1 MDRVHRYAKK
11 YCDGKIVEA
20 QTSESKYYH
29 FNSGKFILRISN
41 HIGKN
46 SDGNVSIIIDK
57 NGYMLHNHSTG
68 SIQII
73 TWEEIKKFI
82 RALATL
88 SGINISMNITSDI
101 ERGLLKQKADN
112 LANQLQSYKDKNAYL
127 KAQLEGLKKGEATL
141 NHQMQEQK
149 NQIQEQK
156 NRIEELKKEL
166 EETTEDLD
174 ATYKN
179 WRELYEATL
188 HHPIHTWLTLKS
200 KEKEK
205 NK

>member
-57 NGYMLHNHSTG
+57 NGYMLHNHPTG

-101 ERGLLKQKADN
+101 ERGLLKQKADQ
-112 LANQLQSYKDKNAYL
+112 LANQLQSYTDKNANL

-141 NHQMQEQK
+141 QH
-149 NQIQEQK
+149 QIQEQK
-156 NRIEELKKEL
+156 NRIAELEQEL
-166 EETTEDLD
+166 EETTNDLD
-174 ATYKN
+174 ATYKK
-179 WRELYEATL
+179 WRELYEAVL

-200 KEKEK
+200 KEKEIK
-205 NK
+205 K

>member
-1 MDRVHRYAKK
+1 MCK
-11 YCDGKIVEA
+11 GTGSGPLKIV
-20 QTSESKYYH
+20 
-29 FNSGKFILRISN
+29 
-41 HIGKN
+41 HI
-46 SDGNVSIIIDK
+46 
-57 NGYMLHNHSTG
+57 
-68 SIQII
+68 
-73 TWEEIKKFI
+73 
-82 RALATL
+82 
-88 SGINISMNITSDI
+88 
-101 ERGLLKQKADN
+101 KQKADN
-112 LANQLQSYKDKNAYL
+112 LANQLQSYTDKNANL
-127 KAQLEGLKKGEATL
+127 KAQVESLKKGGATQQ
-141 NHQMQEQK
+141 H
-149 NQIQEQK
+149 QIQEQK

>member
-11 YCDGKIVEA
+11 HCDGKIVDSKN
-20 QTSESKYYH
+20 SESKYYH

-46 SDGNVSIIIDK
+46 SSGSVSIIIDK

-73 TWEEIKKFI
+73 TWEEIKTFI
-82 RALATL
+82 KALDTL

-101 ERGLLKQKADN
+101 EKGLLKQKADN
-112 LANQLQSYKDKNAYL
+112 LANQLQSYTDKNANL
-127 KAQLEGLKKGEATL
+127 KIQLEGLKESEDIL
-141 NHQMQEQK
+141 QS
-149 NQIQEQK
+149 QIYVQK
-156 NRIEELKKEL
+156 NRIEELKQEL
-166 EETTEDLD
+166 EETREDLNI
-174 ATYKN
+174 TYKN
-179 WRELYEATL
+179 LRELYEATL

>member
-11 YCDGKIVEA
+11 YCDGKIVDA

-41 HIGKN
+41 HVGRN
-46 SDGNVSIIIDK
+46 SSGNVSIIIDK

-68 SIQII
+68 AIQII

-101 ERGLLKQKADN
+101 ERGLLKQKADQ
-112 LANQLQSYKDKNAYL
+112 LANQLQSYTDKNANL

-141 NHQMQEQK
+141 QHQMQEQK
-149 NQIQEQK
+149 NQIHAQK
-156 NRIEELKKEL
+156 NRIEELTREL

-179 WRELYEATL
+179 WRELYEAAL

>member
-11 YCDGKIVEA
+11 YCDGKIVDS
-20 QTSESKYYH
+20 QNSESKYYH

-41 HIGKN
+41 HVGRN
-46 SDGNVSIIIDK
+46 SSGNVSIIIDK

-68 SIQII
+68 AIQII
-73 TWEEIKKFI
+73 TWEEIKTFI
-82 RALATL
+82 RALAIL

-101 ERGLLKQKADN
+101 EKGLLKQKADN
-112 LANQLQSYKDKNAYL
+112 LANQLQSYTDKNANL
-127 KAQLEGLKKGEATL
+127 KAQLEGLRKGEATL
-141 NHQMQEQK
+141 QS
-149 NQIQEQK
+149 QIQAQK
-156 NRIEELKKEL
+156 NRIEELTREL

-174 ATYKN
+174 VTYKN

>member
-11 YCDGKIVEA
+11 YCDGKIVDA

-29 FNSGKFILRISN
+29 FNSGKFILRISD
-41 HIGKN
+41 HVGRN
-46 SDGNVSIIIDK
+46 SSGNVSIIIDK

-68 SIQII
+68 AIQII

-88 SGINISMNITSDI
+88 SGINISMNITSDF
-101 ERGLLKQKADN
+101 EKGLLKQKADN
-112 LANQLQSYKDKNAYL
+112 LANQLQSYTDKNANL
-127 KAQLEGLKKGEATL
+127 KTQLEGLRKGEATL
-141 NHQMQEQK
+141 QS
-149 NQIQEQK
+149 QIHAQK
-156 NRIEELKKEL
+156 NRIAELEQEL

-179 WRELYEATL
+179 WKELYEATL

>member
-11 YCDGKIVEA
+11 YCDGKIVDA

-57 NGYMLHNHSTG
+57 NEYMLHNHPTG

-88 SGINISMNITSDI
+88 SGINISMNITSDV
-101 ERGLLKQKADN
+101 EKGLLKQKADN
-112 LANQLQSYKDKNAYL
+112 LTNQLQSYTDKNANL
-127 KAQLEGLKKGEATL
+127 KAQLEGLRKGEATL
-141 NHQMQEQK
+141 QS
-149 NQIQEQK
+149 QIQSQK

-166 EETTEDLD
+166 EETTEDSYT
-174 ATYKN
+174 TYKK
-179 WRELYEATL
+179 WRELYEAIL
-188 HHPIHTWLTLKS
+188 HHPIHTWLTLRS
-200 KEKEK
+200 KEKEIK
-205 NK
+205 KC

>member
-1 MDRVHRYAKK
+1 MDRVHRYARK
-11 YCDGKIVEA
+11 YCDGKIVDS
-20 QTSESKYYH
+20 QNSESKYYH

-46 SDGNVSIIIDK
+46 SSGNVSIIIDK

-68 SIQII
+68 AIQII
-73 TWEEIKKFI
+73 TWEEIKTFI
-82 RALATL
+82 RAIATL

-101 ERGLLKQKADN
+101 EKGLLKQKADN
-112 LANQLQSYKDKNAYL
+112 LANQLQSYTDKNANL
-127 KAQLEGLKKGEATL
+127 KTQLEGLRKGEATL
-141 NHQMQEQK
+141 QS
-149 NQIQEQK
+149 QIHAQK
-156 NRIEELKKEL
+156 NRIEELTREL

-179 WRELYEATL
+179 WRELYEAAL

>member
-11 YCDGKIVEA
+11 YCDGKIVNS
-20 QTSESKYYH
+20 QNSESKYYH
-29 FNSGKFILRISN
+29 FNSSKFILRISN
-41 HIGKN
+41 HVGRN
-46 SDGNVSIIIDK
+46 SSGNVSIIIDK
-57 NGYMLHNHSTG
+57 NGYILHNHSTG
-68 SIQII
+68 AIQII
-73 TWEEIKKFI
+73 TWEEIKTFI

-101 ERGLLKQKADN
+101 EKGLLKQKVDN
-112 LANQLQSYKDKNAYL
+112 FANQLQSYTDKNANL
-127 KAQLEGLKKGEATL
+127 KAQLEGLRKGEATL
-141 NHQMQEQK
+141 QS
-149 NQIQEQK
+149 QIHAQK
-156 NRIEELKKEL
+156 NRIEELTREL

>member
-57 NGYMLHNHSTG
+57 NGYMLHNHPTG

-101 ERGLLKQKADN
+101 ERGLLKQKADQ
-112 LANQLQSYKDKNAYL
+112 LANQLQSYTDKNANL

-141 NHQMQEQK
+141 QH
-149 NQIQEQK
+149 QIQEQK

-179 WRELYEATL
+179 WRELYEAAL

>member
-11 YCDGKIVEA
+11 YCDGKIVDA

-57 NGYMLHNHSTG
+57 NGYMLHNHPTG

-101 ERGLLKQKADN
+101 EKGLLKQKADQ
-112 LANQLQSYKDKNAYL
+112 LANQLQSYTDKNANL
-127 KAQLEGLKKGEATL
+127 KAQVESLKKGGATQ
-141 NHQMQEQK
+141 NQ
-149 NQIQEQK
+149 QIQLQK
-156 NRIEELKKEL
+156 NRIEELKQEL

-188 HHPIHTWLTLKS
+188 HHPIHTWLTLRS

>member
-11 YCDGKIVEA
+11 YCDGKIVDA

-46 SDGNVSIIIDK
+46 SSGNVSIIIDK
-57 NGYMLHNHSTG
+57 NGYMLHNHPTG

-101 ERGLLKQKADN
+101 ERGLLKQKADG
-112 LANQLQSYKDKNAYL
+112 LENQLQSYKDKNANL
-127 KAQLEGLKKGEATL
+127 KAQVESLKKGTATQ
-141 NHQMQEQK
+141 NH
-149 NQIQEQK
+149 QIQEQK

-166 EETTEDLD
+166 EETTEDSYT
-174 ATYKN
+174 TYKK
-179 WRELYEATL
+179 WRELYEAVL
-188 HHPIHTWLTLKS
+188 HHPIHTWLTLRS
-200 KEKEK
+200 KEKEIK
-205 NK
+205 K

>member
-11 YCDGKIVEA
+11 YCDGKIVDA

-46 SDGNVSIIIDK
+46 SSGNVSIIIDK

-68 SIQII
+68 AIQII
-73 TWEEIKKFI
+73 TWEEIKTFI
-82 RALATL
+82 RAIATL

-101 ERGLLKQKADN
+101 EKGLLKQKADN
-112 LANQLQSYKDKNAYL
+112 LANQLQSYTDKNANL
-127 KAQLEGLKKGEATL
+127 KTQLEGLRKGEATL
-141 NHQMQEQK
+141 QS
-149 NQIQEQK
+149 QIQEQK

-179 WRELYEATL
+179 WRELYEAAL

>member
-1 MDRVHRYAKK
+1 MDRVHIYAKK
-11 YCDGKIVEA
+11 YCDGKIVDSKN
-20 QTSESKYYH
+20 SESKYYH

-46 SDGNVSIIIDK
+46 SSGNVSIIIDK
-57 NGYMLHNHSTG
+57 NGYMLHNHPTG

-73 TWEEIKKFI
+73 TWEEIKTFI
-82 RALATL
+82 KALATL

-101 ERGLLKQKADN
+101 ERGLLKQKADG
-112 LANQLQSYKDKNAYL
+112 LENQLQSYKDKNANL
-127 KAQLEGLKKGEATL
+127 KAQLESLKKGGATQQ
-141 NHQMQEQK
+141 HQ
-149 NQIQEQK
+149 ICVQK
-156 NRIEELKKEL
+156 NRIEELKQEL
-166 EETTEDLD
+166 EETREDLNI
-174 ATYKN
+174 TYKN

>member
-57 NGYMLHNHSTG
+57 NGYMLHNHPTG

-101 ERGLLKQKADN
+101 EKGLLKQKADQ
-112 LANQLQSYKDKNAYL
+112 LANQLQSYTDKNANL
-127 KAQLEGLKKGEATL
+127 KAQVESLKKGGATQ
-141 NHQMQEQK
+141 NQ
-149 NQIQEQK
+149 QIQLQK
-156 NRIEELKKEL
+156 NRIEELKQEL

-188 HHPIHTWLTLKS
+188 HHPIHTWLTLRS

>member
-1 MDRVHRYAKK
+1 MDRVYRYAKK
-11 YCDGKIVEA
+11 YCDGKIVDS
-20 QTSESKYYH
+20 QNSESKYYH
-29 FNSGKFILRISN
+29 FNSGKFILRVSN

-46 SDGNVSIIIDK
+46 SSGSVSIIIDK

-68 SIQII
+68 AIQII
-73 TWEEIKKFI
+73 TWEEIKTFI

-88 SGINISMNITSDI
+88 SGINIPMNITSDV
-101 ERGLLKQKADN
+101 EKGLLKQKADN
-112 LANQLQSYKDKNAYL
+112 LANQLQSYTDKNANL
-127 KAQLEGLKKGEATL
+127 KIQLEGLKKGENTL
-141 NHQMQEQK
+141 QS
-149 NQIQEQK
+149 QIQIQK
-156 NRIEELKKEL
+156 NRIDELKQEL
-166 EETTEDLD
+166 EETTEDLNT
-174 ATYKN
+174 TYKN

>member
-11 YCDGKIVEA
+11 YCDGKIVDA

-57 NGYMLHNHSTG
+57 NGYMLHNHPTG

-82 RALATL
+82 RAVATL

-101 ERGLLKQKADN
+101 EKGLLKQKADN
-112 LANQLQSYKDKNAYL
+112 LANQLQSYTDKNANL
-127 KAQLEGLKKGEATL
+127 KTQLEGLKNSNASLYT
-141 NHQMQEQK
+141 
-149 NQIQEQK
+149 QIQSQK
-156 NRIEELKKEL
+156 NRIDELKKEL

>member
-57 NGYMLHNHSTG
+57 NGYMLHNHPTG

-101 ERGLLKQKADN
+101 ERGLLKQKADQ
-112 LANQLQSYKDKNAYL
+112 LANQLQSYTDKNANL

-141 NHQMQEQK
+141 QHQMQEQK

-156 NRIEELKKEL
+156 NRIAEL
-166 EETTEDLD
+166 EQELEATTEDSYT
-174 ATYKN
+174 TYKK
-179 WRELYEATL
+179 WRELYEAVL
-188 HHPIHTWLTLKS
+188 HHPIHTWLTLRS
-200 KEKEK
+200 KEKEIK
-205 NK
+205 K

>member
-11 YCDGKIVEA
+11 YCDGKIVDA

-29 FNSGKFILRISN
+29 FNGGKFILRISN
-41 HIGKN
+41 HVGRN
-46 SDGNVSIIIDK
+46 SSGNVSIIIDK

-68 SIQII
+68 AIQII

-82 RALATL
+82 RAIATL

-101 ERGLLKQKADN
+101 ERGLLKQKADG
-112 LANQLQSYKDKNAYL
+112 LENQLQSYKDKNANL
-127 KAQLEGLKKGEATL
+127 KAQVESLKKGGTTQQ
-141 NHQMQEQK
+141 H
-149 NQIQEQK
+149 QIQEQK

-179 WRELYEATL
+179 WRELYEAAL

>member
-11 YCDGKIVEA
+11 YCDGKIVDS
-20 QTSESKYYH
+20 QNSESKYYH

-46 SDGNVSIIIDK
+46 SSGNVSIIIDK

-68 SIQII
+68 AIQII
-73 TWEEIKKFI
+73 TWEEIKTFI

-88 SGINISMNITSDI
+88 SSINISMNITSDI
-101 ERGLLKQKADN
+101 EKGLLKQKADN
-112 LANQLQSYKDKNAYL
+112 LANQLQSYTDKNANL
-127 KAQLEGLKKGEATL
+127 KAQSDSLKTQLEGLKNSNATL
-141 NHQMQEQK
+141 YT
-149 NQIQEQK
+149 QIQEQK

-174 ATYKN
+174 ATYKK

>member
-57 NGYMLHNHSTG
+57 NGYMLHNHPTG

-88 SGINISMNITSDI
+88 SGINISMNITSDV
-101 ERGLLKQKADN
+101 ERGLLKQKADG
-112 LANQLQSYKDKNAYL
+112 LENQLQSYKDKNANL
-127 KAQLEGLKKGEATL
+127 KAQVESLKKGTATQ
-141 NHQMQEQK
+141 NH
-149 NQIQEQK
+149 QIQEQK
-156 NRIEELKKEL
+156 NRIAELEQEL
-166 EETTEDLD
+166 EETTNDLD

-179 WRELYEATL
+179 WKELYEATL

-200 KEKEK
+200 KEKEIK
-205 NK
+205 K

>member
-1 MDRVHRYAKK
+1 
-11 YCDGKIVEA
+11 
-20 QTSESKYYH
+20 
-29 FNSGKFILRISN
+29 
-41 HIGKN
+41 
-46 SDGNVSIIIDK
+46 
-57 NGYMLHNHSTG
+57 MLHNHSTG
-68 SIQII
+68 AIQII
-73 TWEEIKKFI
+73 TWEEIKTFI
-82 RALATL
+82 RAIATL

-101 ERGLLKQKADN
+101 EKGLLKQKADN
-112 LANQLQSYKDKNAYL
+112 LANQLQSYKDKNDNL

-141 NHQMQEQK
+141 QS
-149 NQIQEQK
+149 QIHVQK
-156 NRIEELKKEL
+156 NRIEELKQEL

-174 ATYKN
+174 TTYKN

>member
-11 YCDGKIVEA
+11 YCDGKIVDA
-20 QTSESKYYH
+20 QNSESKYYH

-57 NGYMLHNHSTG
+57 NGYMLHNHPTG
-68 SIQII
+68 AIQII
-73 TWEEIKKFI
+73 TWEEIKTFI

-88 SGINISMNITSDI
+88 SGINISMNITSDV
-101 ERGLLKQKADN
+101 EKGLLKQKTDN
-112 LANQLQSYKDKNAYL
+112 LANQLQSYTDKNANL
-127 KAQLEGLKKGEATL
+127 KAQLEGLKKGEKTL
-141 NHQMQEQK
+141 QF
-149 NQIQEQK
+149 QIQSQK
-156 NRIEELKKEL
+156 NRIEELEKEL